1 MNDSAEIEIRAYP
14 WKLLYL
20 VGGAAALI
28 AVIFFRRNISAELS
42 LLQGSE
48 IFSVPATL
56 PNNALDWFALLQKH
70 PFVGLALLDFF
81 DLINYAL
88 VGLIF
93 LALHA
98 ALKIYNRSLILIAT
112 ASGLVG
118 VAVYLASN
126 KSLEML
132 SLSKQFS
139 AAASDHQ
146 RAILVFAGDVILAT
160 HPHNP
165 AYQPVGDHIGLFL
178 VLLAGL
184 LISMVMLRSGV
195 FSKTTAVCGLL
206 ANGIA
211 LAGFIFLAAAPE
223 IYWLFPT
230 VSAPFRM
237 IWYVLIAIK
246 LLKRTRLPTLQQEF
260 S

>member
-1 MNDSAEIEIRAYP
+1 MNDSADIETREPP

-28 AVIFFRRNISAELS
+28 AVIFFRRNISAEIFISQGFGIFPVPASLPS
-42 LLQGSE
+42 NALEWFTLLQ
-48 IFSVPATL
+48 
-56 PNNALDWFALLQKH
+56 NH

-93 LALHA
+93 LALYA
-98 ALKIYNRSLILIAT
+98 ALKIYNRSLISIAT

-126 KSLEML
+126 KSLEMF
-132 SLSKQFS
+132 SLSKQF
-139 AAASDHQ
+139 AAAISNLQ
-146 RAILVFAGDVILAT
+146 RSILLTGGNMILAT
-160 HPHNP
+160 NPHDP
-165 AYQPVGDHIGLFL
+165 AYQPTGAHIGLFL

-184 LISMVMLRSGV
+184 LISIVMLRSEV

-211 LAGFIFLAAAPE
+211 LAGFIAFAFAPE
-223 IYWLFPT
+223 IYWIFPT
-230 VSAPFRM
+230 ASAPFRM

-246 LLKRTRLPTLQQEF
+246 LLKLGRVESPTKG
-260 S
+260 